1 MFFGWTSICLRAKDL
16 AASTRF
22 YQALGMEVVDEL
34 PGKRVVLRNGPF
46 RIALMNFLDR
56 NLIHVRGADVAA
68 VHAACQREIPEATG
82 QPFTYRAADMEA
94 DADGMSWETFDP
106 DGNAVFF
113 DTNANETGAAGRS
126 RLIVQTLR
134 DAEQML
140 TNLGA
145 SKECLTALGRL
156 IDQET
161 QVQDGLA

>member
-16 AASTRF
+16 AASSRF
-22 YQALGMEVVDEL
+22 YQALGMEVVDAL

-46 RIALMNFLDR
+46 RIALMNFLDK
-56 NLIHVRGADVAA
+56 NSIHVRGADVAA
-68 VHAACQREIPEATG
+68 IHAACKREFPEAPG
-82 QPFTYRAADMEA
+82 QPFTYRAEDLDA
-94 DADGMSWETFDP
+94 DADGTSWETFDP

-113 DTNANETGAAGRS
+113 DTNASETGAAGRG

-134 DAEQML
+134 DAERML

-145 SKECLTALGRL
+145 SNECLTALGRV

-161 QVQDGLA
+161 NAVKND